1 MSASNQQTLTDLGP
15 NDRPL
20 MLEKG
25 NFIPWE
31 SRFRRF
37 LDNKLE
43 DGKRMWHSI
52 QKGPYVRTM
61 ITDPDDTTQQI
72 IEPLSKMTEI
82 NKKQYTV
89 DVRGSEVTSHV
100 RHARLMDEFDKFVA
114 KEGESLE
121 SVYERLTTLVNIM
134 ERNNIRPVLVSIN
147 TKFLNFL
154 KPERSKYVII
164 VRHNQTGHTVL
175 YAQLYDSLVQF
186 ELHIQ
191 ASKVKRASRNHDPL
205 ALISH
210 SNASSRF
217 HARNVNDESIRV
229 VQRVPRTES
238 NTGKANVQCYN
249 YNEKGHYARDC
260 QKSRVCD
267 AKYFKEQM
275 LSAMKDEAESNCNA
289 EENDFMLDNSFGDET
304 FEELIVA
311 TVSEVNASYKDHEK
325 VNNVKRKTIIH
336 ASDDD
341 QIDSNVIFDDP
352 YVENNG
358 DTSEHDSNDHDEYH
372 NIQILAY
379 NVQREAENQKRLNN
393 ELKKQKELLQKELET
408 YIVDLEEKRSSH
420 DRIVYKMGQ
429 SIQTI
434 HMLGKTPNKVYDPFI
449 KAGLGYQ
456 NPERLKIAI
465 AAQPKMY
472 HGEMLYSTKLKIN
485 SSNSEETLE
494 DAEESRLKMRNKMVQ
509 LNYEKLNAL
518 YETFVP

>member
-61 ITDPDDTTQQI
+61 ITDPDG
-72 IEPLSKMTEI
+72 
-82 NKKQYTV
+82 N
-89 DVRGSEVTSHV
+89 
-100 RHARLMDEFDKFVA
+100 
-114 KEGESLE
+114 
-121 SVYERLTTLVNIM
+121 
-134 ERNNIRPVLVSIN
+134 
-147 TKFLNFL
+147 
-154 KPERSKYVII
+154 
-164 VRHNQTGHTVL
+164 
-175 YAQLYDSLVQF
+175 YA
-186 ELHIQ
+186 
-191 ASKVKRASRNHDPL
+191 ASKQESFLDHVPL
-205 ALISH
+205 ALIFIQMLLHGSM
-210 SNASSRF
+210 
-217 HARNVNDESIRV
+217 
-229 VQRVPRTES
+229 Q
-238 NTGKANVQCYN
+238 
-249 YNEKGHYARDC
+249 GHYARDC

-304 FEELIVA
+304 LEELIVA

-379 NVQREAENQKRLNN
+379 NVQREAKNQKRLNN

-408 YIVDLEEKRSSH
+408 CKDRVKTFESKTVQCSKYKETCKELECEILVDKDTIKR
-420 DRIVYKMGQ
+420 I
-429 SIQTI
+429 
-434 HMLGKTPNKVYDPFI
+434 
-449 KAGLGYQ
+449 
-456 NPERLKIAI
+456 LK
-465 AAQPKMY
+465 
-472 HGEMLYSTKLKIN
+472 
-485 SSNSEETLE
+485 
-494 DAEESRLKMRNKMVQ
+494 
-509 LNYEKLNAL
+509 
-518 YETFVP
+518 